1 MAAGQLPTWLREK
14 VDIRAML
21 FGRKKR
27 NISKLL
33 LVEDEPLV
41 AFDNERFLVDAEFEI
56 VATVDRVADAVRLIR
71 GDDAIDLVLVDIS
84 LADGSGID
92 VARAAHESGIAAMFV
107 TGDCPA
113 GGEQVAMGCLSKP
126 YAQRDLLAAINAI
139 DAVLDGRTPKRL
151 PSGFRLFARP
161 EAA

>member
-1 MAAGQLPTWLREK
+1 

-21 FGRKKR
+21 FGKKKR
-27 NISKLL
+27 RIIRLL

-41 AFDNERFLVDAEFEI
+41 AFDNERFLVDEEFVI
-56 VATVDRVADAVRLIR
+56 VATLDRVADAVRAIR
-71 GDDAIDLVLVDIS
+71 GDDPIDLVLVDIS
-84 LADGSGID
+84 LADGNGID

-113 GGEQVAMGCLSKP
+113 GGEEVALGCLAKP
-126 YAQRDLLAAINAI
+126 YAQRDLLAAIAAVE
-139 DAVLDGRTPKRL
+139 AVLDGRAPKRL
-151 PSGFRLFARP
+151 PGGFRLFARP